1 MNLLEVSYFFFIMS
15 VFTGG
20 QVEHAGCTVF
30 RFPLR
35 QPEVKSQICDMCFA
49 PPDVQAMEVVF
60 QSVDFRMFLHS
71 SLLFTKHLNQ
81 VKVSLRARTPN
92 RMELWHSIINLKNRK
107 GIDNKVPQIYLIC
120 QSQGWQPVCID
131 KGAKQADATLHKYP
145 GEYSFQ
151 NHNTMIGWGGLMK

>member
-1 MNLLEVSYFFFIMS
+1 M
-15 VFTGG
+15 
-20 QVEHAGCTVF
+20 EHAGCTVF

-81 VKVSLRARTPN
+81 VKVSLRAMTPY
-92 RMELWHSIINLKNRK
+92 RMELWRSVINSRNRK
-107 GIDNKVPQIYLIC
+107 RIDNKVPQIHPI
-120 QSQGWQPVCID
+120 SPIQGWLLVCID
-131 KGAKQADATLHKYP
+131 KGAKHKYP
-145 GEYSFQ
+145 GGYSFQ
-151 NHNTMIGWGGLMK
+151 NHNIIIMGCGGLMK